1 MLKLPFIFV
10 AVVAEH
16 VLNLAIHASSTM
28 RGLFVAAYR
37 SMYWLLAIASTH
49 AFLKP
54 TATPRRTALRAAK
67 EVDTS
72 RWEYYAKHPMARG
85 AKLGAG
91 ACRVF
96 YAEWRA
102 RRHAKKSRDAKADAV
117 RSKAAARVAD
127 LLIALGPTY
136 VKLGQIASCRK
147 ELEKTPWAA
156 ALQRLQDD
164 VPGFDGGGAEIAR
177 CLGPRYAAHFASVD
191 DGPVA
196 AASLGQVHLGVLRN
210 GTRVAVKVQRPA
222 LREIYD
228 RDVTLLRKMFAF
240 LDRRKW
246 KVGVEQKWLDIF
258 DDAAALLYR
267 EIDYRVEASH
277 CERFRSDFSGVP
289 WVAAPA
295 VYPEL
300 SGETV
305 LTMEYLPGVSL
316 KDLDAI
322 AADPELDA
330 RSLATRLGQAYF
342 LQFCKHRFFNTDPHA
357 GNLAADGGFAP
368 GGRLI
373 FYDFG
378 QAAALSADE
387 AAGALGLLEGIIDA
401 DAAKT
406 VDAFERMGVV
416 KNGFDRAAVEATIAS
431 NFRSG
436 LVTSRAQRAVAAGE
450 PGDDAGDGA
459 PAVLGDFQLPATL
472 AFASRAMSQMQGV
485 GLALDSEFEFIAA
498 SAPLVA
504 ELAIEEKGVATYL
517 QDELKKKLKLG

>member
-1 MLKLPFIFV
+1 M
-10 AVVAEH
+10 E
-16 VLNLAIHASSTM
+16 
-28 RGLFVAAYR
+28 
-37 SMYWLLAIASTH
+37 
-49 AFLKP
+49 
-54 TATPRRTALRAAK
+54 
-67 EVDTS
+67 
-72 RWEYYAKHPMARG
+72 
-85 AKLGAG
+85 
-91 ACRVF
+91 
-96 YAEWRA
+96 
-102 RRHAKKSRDAKADAV
+102 
-117 RSKAAARVAD
+117 
-127 LLIALGPTY
+127 LGPTY
-136 VKLGQIASCRK
+136 VKLGQIASCRR
-147 ELEKTPWAA
+147 ELVDTEWAPP
-156 ALQRLQDD
+156 LQRLQDQ
-164 VPGFDGGGAEIAR
+164 VPAFPGGEAELRRRLGRRFEERFEAVDGA
-177 CLGPRYAAHFASVD
+177 
-191 DGPVA
+191 PVA
-196 AASLGQVHLGVLRN
+196 AASLGQVHLATLRD
-210 GTRVAVKVQRPA
+210 GRRVAVKVQRPNLKA
-222 LREIYD
+222 IYD
-228 RDVTLLRKMFAF
+228 KDVALLRTIFKA
-240 LDRRKW
+240 LDRFKVS
-246 KVGVEQKWLDIF
+246 VGVDQAWGAIF
-258 DDAAALLYR
+258 DDAADLLYR
-267 EIDYRVEASH
+267 EIDYRCEAAH
-277 CERFRSDFSGVP
+277 AREFAENFRDAP
-289 WVAAPA
+289 WVTT
-295 VYPEL
+295 PEIFDDL
-300 SGETV
+300 STEHV
-305 LTMEYLPGVSL
+305 LTMAYVPGVSL
-316 KDLDAI
+316 KDVAAIEADPSLDAK
-322 AADPELDA
+322 
-330 RSLATRLGQAYF
+330 SLARNLARCYL
-342 LQFCKHRFFNTDPHA
+342 LQFCRHGFFNTDPHA

>member
-1 MLKLPFIFV
+1 
-10 AVVAEH
+10 
-16 VLNLAIHASSTM
+16 
-28 RGLFVAAYR
+28 
-37 SMYWLLAIASTH
+37 MYWLLAIAASTTTH

-54 TATPRRTALRAAK
+54 AATPRRTALRAAK

-102 RRHAKKSRDAKADAV
+102 RRHARKSRDAKADAV

-191 DGPVA
+191 DRPVA

-267 EIDYRVEASH
+267 EIDYAPRRATASGS
-277 CERFRSDFSGVP
+277 SDFSGVP

-472 AFASRAMSQMQGV
+472 AFASRAMSQMQG
-485 GLALDSEFEFIAA
+485 
-498 SAPLVA
+498 
-504 ELAIEEKGVATYL
+504 LAIEEKGVATYL

>member
-1 MLKLPFIFV
+1 
-10 AVVAEH
+10 
-16 VLNLAIHASSTM
+16 
-28 RGLFVAAYR
+28 
-37 SMYWLLAIASTH
+37 MYWLLAIAASTTTH

-54 TATPRRTALRAAK
+54 AATPRRTALRAAK

-102 RRHAKKSRDAKADAV
+102 RRHARKSRDAKADAV

-164 VPGFDGGGAEIAR
+164 VPGFFDGGGAEIAR

-191 DGPVA
+191 DRPVA
-196 AASLGQVHLGVLRN
+196 AASLGQ
-210 GTRVAVKVQRPA
+210 
-222 LREIYD
+222 
-228 RDVTLLRKMFAF
+228 MFAF

-305 LTMEYLPGVSL
+305 LTMEYLPG
-316 KDLDAI
+316 
-322 AADPELDA
+322 
-330 RSLATRLGQAYF
+330 AYF

-436 LVTSRAQRAVAAGE
+436 L
-450 PGDDAGDGA
+450 
-459 PAVLGDFQLPATL
+459 
-472 AFASRAMSQMQGV
+472 
-485 GLALDSEFEFIAA
+485 
-498 SAPLVA
+498 
-504 ELAIEEKGVATYL
+504 
-517 QDELKKKLKLG
+517 DELKKKLKLG